1 MQRYEMICVGAG
13 PAGLAAAVEA
23 AKNGVQVIVY
33 DENELPG
40 GQLFKQIHKFFGS
53 KEHRAMERGFNIG
66 NSFLDEAKEF
76 GVEVSLNSVVLGIYE
91 NGGLNVMI
99 GDRIE
104 QVKAQ
109 KSVIATGASENMIP
123 FPGWTLPGVIGAGAA
138 QTMANIHGIRP
149 GNDILMVGSGNVGV
163 IVSYQMMQAG
173 SRVAAVIDAAPEIG
187 GYAVHAAKIARVG
200 VPFMMSHTIKEAHG
214 KDRVEGATVIE
225 VDESWQPIAGTEKKL
240 DVDTIC
246 IAVGLNPMTQLV
258 RMAGCKT
265 AFVPAM
271 GGRIPVHDENQETSI
286 KGIYVA
292 GDVSGIEEASTAIIE
307 GRIAGLAI
315 AHSLGYLDEPSF
327 LEQRQQQYHS
337 MRGLRSGSHGEAR
350 GKAKEYLNAVMKGSL
365 NAL

>member
-1 MQRYEMICVGAG
+1 MRRYEMICVGAG

-23 AKNGVQVIVY
+23 ARHGVQVVVF
-33 DENELPG
+33 DENERPG

-53 KEHRAMERGFNIG
+53 REHRAMERGFNIG
-66 NSFLDEAKEF
+66 NSFLDEAKNL

-91 NGGLNVMI
+91 NGALNVMI
-99 GDRIE
+99 GDHIE
-104 QVKAQ
+104 QVMGQ
-109 KSVIATGASENMIP
+109 KTVVATGAAENMIP

-173 SRVAAVIDAAPEIG
+173 SRVAAVIDAAPKIG

-214 KDRVEGATVIE
+214 KDRVEGATVIQ
-225 VDESWQPIAGTEKKL
+225 VDESWKPIAGTEKRF

-246 IAVGLNPMTQLV
+246 IAVGLNPMIQLL
-258 RMAGCKT
+258 RMAGCKM
-265 AFVPAM
+265 AYVPTL
-271 GGRIPVHDENQETSI
+271 GGRIPAHDINQQTSI
-286 KGIYVA
+286 PNIYVA
-292 GDVSGIEEASTAIIE
+292 GDISGIEEASTAIIE

-315 AHSLGYLDEPSF
+315 AHKLGYLEEKSF
-327 LEQRQQQYHS
+327 KEERERQYRS
-337 MRGLRSGSHGEAR
+337 MQGLRSGSHGDAR
-350 GKAKEYLNAVMKGSL
+350 GRAKEYLNAVMKGQSD
-365 NAL
+365 AP